1 MSRSKPPFHKQETT
15 YSCVPACL
23 RMVLSGL
30 GLDLTEE
37 RLRELCDCSPLF
49 GTGAIQAVE
58 AARGLGFADTAKYTL
73 RYDELRGII
82 EVGRYPVAY
91 LSLEAIGCTEESH
104 AVVVIEADDE
114 AVTVYDPLHGER
126 RLSRQ
131 SFTTG
136 WAARRNLVILD
147 ER

>member
-23 RMVLSGL
+23 RMVLAGL

-37 RLRELCDCSPLF
+37 RLRELCDCNPLF
-49 GTGAIQAVE
+49 GTEAMRAVE
-58 AARGLGFADTAKYTL
+58 AARGLGFAGSAKYTL
-73 RYDELRGII
+73 RYDELRGL
-82 EVGRYPVAY
+82 VDGGRYPVAY
-91 LSLEAIGCTEESH
+91 ISLEAIGGTEESH
-104 AVVVIEADDE
+104 AVLVIEADDE

-131 SFTTG
+131 SFTTA
-136 WAARRNLVILD
+136 WAARRNLVILV

>member
-1 MSRSKPPFHKQETT
+1 
-15 YSCVPACL
+15 
-23 RMVLSGL
+23 MVFAGF

-49 GTGAIQAVE
+49 GTEAVRAVD
-58 AARGLGFADTAKYTL
+58 AARGFGFAGTAKYTL
-73 RYDELRGII
+73 SYDELRALVEG
-82 EVGRYPVAY
+82 GRYPVAY
-91 LSLEAIGCTEESH
+91 LSLEAIGGTEESH
-104 AVVVIEADDE
+104 AVVIVEADEE

-136 WAARRNLVILD
+136 WAARRNLVILV

>member
-1 MSRSKPPFHKQETT
+1 
-15 YSCVPACL
+15 
-23 RMVLSGL
+23 MVLSGF

-49 GTGAIQAVE
+49 GTEAVRAVE
-58 AARGLGFADTAKYTL
+58 AARGLGFAGTAKYTL
-73 RYDELRGII
+73 RYDELRALAEG
-82 EVGRYPVAY
+82 GKYPIAC
-91 LSLEAIGCTEESH
+91 LSLEAIGGTEESH
-104 AVVVIEADDE
+104 AVVIVEADEE

-126 RLSRQ
+126 RLPRQ

-136 WAARRNLVILD
+136 WAARHNLVILV